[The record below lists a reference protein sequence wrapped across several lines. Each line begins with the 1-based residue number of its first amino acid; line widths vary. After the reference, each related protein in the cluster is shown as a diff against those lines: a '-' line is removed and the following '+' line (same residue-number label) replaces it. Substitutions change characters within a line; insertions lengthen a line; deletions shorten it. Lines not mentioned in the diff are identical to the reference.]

1 MKEQQGQSMV
11 EFALI
16 APIVFLMIFGMIWGG
31 IMFMEYMH
39 YSNAVRTAARQ
50 IAVMADDTER
60 ESMRANQ
67 EKWLKEL
74 WQQEV
79 AVTFYEPNPVVTIE
93 ENYAPEDT
101 EHKNLL
107 SRDVVVTVGFARAK
121 NIPVILDAVDFPPK
135 YIKLIK
141 YRMRVEEAASDD
153 TDDEEEDEEDND
165 DNNSSTDEGSD
176 TGGGSGGLGEGI
188 ASAISGG

>member
-1 MKEQQGQSMV
+1 MV

-50 IAVMADDTER
+50 VAVTNEKDR

-67 EKWLKEL
+67 EKWLKKL
-74 WQQEV
+74 WKEEV
-79 AVTFYEPNPVVTIE
+79 AVTFYEPNPVVKIE
-93 ENYAPEDT
+93 ENYAAEDT

-107 SRDVVVTVGFARAK
+107 SKDVVVTVDFTRVAAV
-121 NIPVILDAVDFPPK
+121 PVILDWVDFPPK
-135 YIKLIK
+135 TIKALQ
-141 YRMRVEEAASDD
+141 YRMRLERAAND
-153 TDDEEEDEEDND
+153 T
-165 DNNSSTDEGSD
+165 
-176 TGGGSGGLGEGI
+176 
-188 ASAISGG
+188 